1 MNEIYYT
8 GCYIDYK
15 NNTIKH
21 TEKLHTSLDSVK
33 YDINYMISC
42 LIQDVYGIFLTDEY
56 LFIYNP
62 LNVALKGNTYEI
74 NLDQDNKLVF
84 VKTGLVIDI
93 FFHSTKK
100 GYIYDNKDK
109 IHLYKFYI
117 IKNFL
122 KSDTQTIPKFSNPEY
137 MFHYQHIN
145 PSIKKQFMYGSPLNT
160 ISENENC
167 DFINVR
173 ENGSIY
179 SENDSISSIDIEDEP
194 SQKTVTLGLNDQ
206 LLIELK
212 EKLKLRMVIH

>member
-1 MNEIYYT
+1 MNQIYYT

-15 NNTIKH
+15 NNTIKY
-21 TEKLHTSLDSVK
+21 TEKLHTNLDSVK

-42 LIQDVYGIFLTDEY
+42 LIQDDHGIFVTDEY

-74 NLDQDNKLVF
+74 DLGQDNKLIF

-93 FFHSTKK
+93 FISSTNK
-100 GYIYDNKDK
+100 GYLYNHKNK

-122 KSDTQTIPKFSNPEY
+122 KSETQTIPKFCNPEY
-137 MFHYQHIN
+137 MFYYQN
-145 PSIKKQFMYGSPLNT
+145 KNLTSSIKKQFIYGTPLDTILDHPDNNYINIKHEKEEYESDN
-160 ISENENC
+160 ISEILE
-167 DFINVR
+167 
-173 ENGSIY
+173 E
-179 SENDSISSIDIEDEP
+179 
-194 SQKTVTLGLNDQ
+194 TVSKSVKLGINDQ

-212 EKLKLRMVIH
+212 EKLKLRMIVN

>member
-1 MNEIYYT
+1 MNQIYYT

-21 TEKLHTSLDSVK
+21 TEKLHTNLDSVK

-42 LIQDVYGIFLTDEY
+42 LIQDDHGIFVTDEY

-74 NLDQDNKLVF
+74 DLGQDNKLIF

-93 FFHSTKK
+93 FLYSTNK
-100 GYIYDNKDK
+100 GFLYNNKNK
-109 IHLYKFYI
+109 THLYKFYI

-122 KSDTQTIPKFSNPEY
+122 KGETQTVPKFCNPEY
-137 MFHYQHIN
+137 MFHYQN
-145 PSIKKQFMYGSPLNT
+145 LTPSIKKQFIYGSPLDK
-160 ISENENC
+160 ILEQENEDDNNYVN
-167 DFINVR
+167 INNVKQDEDDNKSEILEEEPR
-173 ENGSIY
+173 SI
-179 SENDSISSIDIEDEP
+179 
-194 SQKTVTLGLNDQ
+194 KLGINDQ

-212 EKLKLRMVIH
+212 EKLKLRMIIN